1 MIWHFLYVLCCFILD
16 QVLILLFPSSYLLQ
30 QMIFIPSLG
39 FCAILLTVRKFD
51 LLSGVLFAFGFGLF
65 YELFFSQTFMIYPL
79 VYSLCVLLLKYWSKQ
94 VGYSLVE
101 SMLLCS
107 ILVFVKDFIVYL
119 LMLVSNMT
127 KLSFMN
133 WLCNIELF
141 SIGINTILIIFIFLI
156 LNRKDD
162 LLMRKNIRLKSEEK
176 LSLDIFKF
184 HK

>member
-1 MIWHFLYVLCCFILD
+1 MIWHILYVLCCFLFD
-16 QVLILLFPSSYLLQ
+16 QILILLFPSSYLLQ
-30 QMIFIPSLG
+30 QMIFVPSLG
-39 FCAILLTVRKFD
+39 FCAIMLTVRKYD

-79 VYSLCVLLLKYWSKQ
+79 VYSLCVVLLKYWSKQ

-107 ILVFVKDFIVYL
+107 ILIFIKDLIVYL
-119 LMLVSNMT
+119 CMLITKIS
-127 KLSFMN
+127 KLSFIN
-133 WLCNIELF
+133 WLCNIELL
-141 SIGINTILIIFIFLI
+141 SIGINTLLIILIFFF

-162 LLMRKNIRLKSEEK
+162 LLMRKNIRLKSQEK

-184 HK
+184 QK